1 MGELAVANSRARP
14 QKYIIFL
21 LKKVLTIFDFSVILI
36 IEKEKGIPK
45 MKAIWFD
52 MDGTL
57 ADFYGVENWLQY
69 LINSDPTPY
78 KVAKPLLNMSALAR
92 RLNKLQKCGYT
103 INIVSW
109 LSKNSTA
116 EFDEVVTTA
125 KLEWLHRHLPS
136 VKWNEIHIV
145 RYGINKSTIGSGILF
160 DDEEPNRKMWGKD
173 AHDVHN
179 ILEVLKGVA

>member
-1 MGELAVANSRARP
+1 
-14 QKYIIFL
+14 
-21 LKKVLTIFDFSVILI
+21 
-36 IEKEKGIPK
+36 

-57 ADFYGVENWLQY
+57 ADFYGVENWLEY
-69 LINSDPTPY
+69 LLNSDPTPY

-109 LSKNSTA
+109 LSKNSN
-116 EFDEVVTTA
+116 EDFDKAVTTA

-160 DDEEPNRKMWGKD
+160 DDEEPNREMWGKD
-173 AHDVHN
+173 AYDVHN